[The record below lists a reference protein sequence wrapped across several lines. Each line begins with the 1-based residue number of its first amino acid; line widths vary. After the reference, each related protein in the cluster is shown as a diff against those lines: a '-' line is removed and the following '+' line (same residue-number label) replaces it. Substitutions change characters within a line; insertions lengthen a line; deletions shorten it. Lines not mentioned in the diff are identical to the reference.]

1 MTPTARALLAA
12 ARAGLDPDP
21 SAAARIRAKLD
32 ARLAAPAAGL
42 SLKLLATLGIVGGI
56 ATLAALSTPAAAR
69 ATVPAAPAM
78 VEVAPAETPVRV
90 VAASAESSVPP
101 RAVDDARA
109 HRVHVAAAPRD
120 ISLAREV
127 ELIDRA
133 MSALRAG
140 HADDAL
146 TAITLYHRETADR
159 GQLLEDAS
167 AIDIEASCTLHLDVS
182 TKLAAF
188 DATWPSSAQRARRTN
203 ACH

>member
-1 MTPTARALLAA
+1 MTPTARALIAA

-21 SAAARIRAKLD
+21 STAARIRAKLD

-56 ATLAALSTPAAAR
+56 ATLGALSTPAAH
-69 ATVPAAPAM
+69 ATAPTAPAM
-78 VEVAPAETPVRV
+78 TELAPAETPLHVFAASPESPAPPARHVRAAV
-90 VAASAESSVPP
+90 VAVPD
-101 RAVDDARA
+101 V
-109 HRVHVAAAPRD
+109 
-120 ISLAREV
+120 SLAREV

-146 TAITLYHRETADR
+146 SAIALYHHETADR

-188 DATWPSSAQRARRTN
+188 DTTWPSSAQRSRLTN

>member
-1 MTPTARALLAA
+1 MTPTARALIAA

-21 SAAARIRAKLD
+21 SAATRIRAKLD
-32 ARLAAPAAGL
+32 ARLTAPTAGL

-56 ATLAALSTPAAAR
+56 ATFAALSTPAAH
-69 ATVPAAPAM
+69 ATSPAAPAL
-78 VEVAPAETPVRV
+78 VEVAPPETPVHV
-90 VAASAESSVPP
+90 VAASPESPVPP
-101 RAVDDARA
+101 AR
-109 HRVHVAAAPRD
+109 HQRVAPAAAPD

-140 HADDAL
+140 HADEAL
-146 TAITLYHRETADR
+146 SAIALYHRDTADR

-188 DATWPSSAQRARRTN
+188 DATWPSSAQRSRLTN

>member
-1 MTPTARALLAA
+1 MTPTARALIAA

-21 SAAARIRAKLD
+21 STAARIRRKLD
-32 ARLAAPAAGL
+32 VRLAAPAAGL

-56 ATLAALSTPAAAR
+56 ATLGVLSVPAAH
-69 ATVPAAPAM
+69 ATAPVAPAM
-78 VEVAPAETPVRV
+78 VEVAPIEPPLHV
-90 VAASAESSVPP
+90 VAASAESPAPP
-101 RAVDDARA
+101 AR
-109 HRVHVAAAPRD
+109 RVHVDAVAVVPD
-120 ISLAREV
+120 VSLAREV

-140 HADDAL
+140 HSDDAL
-146 TAITLYHRETADR
+146 SAIALYHHETADH

-188 DATWPSSAQRARRTN
+188 DASWPSSAQRSRLTN